1 MAETNLPI
9 TECWYAVTEWISDGW
24 IMAGKLAPDVFYRAK
39 IAVSTVG
46 LKITESQRLTLA
58 LETTVNLSFPWGCSA
73 FLSDLDITDPS
84 KTTQGSNINPS
95 DMLANATL
103 ASAKA
108 RFADGTTGT
117 TTVGPG
123 TKIYYDLDS
132 DQIKADKTYYI
143 YLISTTKAESAVWS
157 HKDKALVV
165 LTYASTHPLYIEEGV
180 GASVTVKLGEETL
193 VDGDEVTHGDV
204 LTVSFDA
211 AEGYDL
217 TSHTVN
223 GETLASGGSHTVS
236 GPVMVKA
243 TAALRTCRIGSK
255 RYYACI
261 GGKKYTAY
269 IGGPDGKPV
278 PYGRAKTVGGENT

>member
-1 MAETNLPI
+1 MAETILTI
-9 TECWYAVTEWISDGW
+9 TGCWYGITNWVSDGN
-24 IMAGKLAPDVFYRAK
+24 IKAGELADNVFYRGKLA
-39 IAVSTVG
+39 VSTAG

-58 LETTVNLSFPWGCSA
+58 LETTTALSFPWGCSA
-73 FLSDLDITDPS
+73 YLSDLDITDPS
-84 KTTQGSNINPS
+84 KTTQSSYINPS
-95 DMLANATL
+95 DTLANATL

-117 TTVGPG
+117 ATVGPG

-132 DQIKADKTYYI
+132 NQIEADKTYYI
-143 YLISTTKAESAVWS
+143 YLISTTKDESAVWS

-165 LTYASTHPLYIEEGV
+165 ITYASTHPLYIEEGV
-180 GASVTVKLGEETL
+180 GASVTVKLGEEAL
-193 VDGDEVTHGDV
+193 ADGDEVTHGDV

-223 GETLASGGSHTVS
+223 GEPFVSGGSHTVS
-236 GPVMVKA
+236 GPVRVKA

-278 PYGRAKTVGGENT
+278 PYGRMN